1 MKGDIGVI
9 GLAVMG
15 QNLILNM
22 NFGASHED
30 TMASIQHFAEKV
42 TPHFS

>member
-22 NFGASHED
+22 
-30 TMASIQHFAEKV
+30 TKV
-42 TPHFS
+42 SRLWRITAQWKK